1 VKRTLTQAARD
12 VLSYRFLITIA
23 IYTAIVV
30 ACYFVAYEVRFD
42 FTLPQQHQEE
52 RLRVLGLILGLKL
65 AALIAFGQT
74 GTMLTYFSIPDFF
87 RLSFA
92 LLAASALMIVP
103 RMVGYP
109 LYTPPRGVLLVDLLL
124 SITAFCAFRMS
135 LRLYRERIMV
145 GKRLGDRRTERIA
158 IIGAGDAGAS
168 LATDLLSMPGRGFK
182 PVAFLDDDRSKHGKF
197 IHGVMVD
204 GAPEDFFELKSLTG
218 VRRAIIAMP
227 SASAKRIGEVA
238 LFLGK
243 AGVQVETLPAVE
255 DMASGKARVSKIRP
269 VEIQDLL
276 GRETVEL
283 DSKSIRHFVENKVV
297 MITGAGGS
305 IGAELCRQISH
316 LNPRRVLMVEQSEPS
331 LFMIEQEL
339 NGLGVGGVI
348 LPLVADI
355 LDGARMKSIFEV
367 HSPQVVFH
375 AAAHKHVYL
384 MERQPSE
391 AIKNN
396 AVGTRKLAQLA
407 VDFGAEAFVMISTDK
422 AINPTSVMGA
432 SKRLAELH
440 LQALSNELNAEARRE
455 EVAVEAMRSSGTA
468 SGLKSGT
475 TTVGEALPEDRSLT
489 RGSSRPPQMA
499 MNGMPSVHEIDVGAA
514 KTKLMAVRFG
524 NVLGSSGSV
533 VPIFKKQIE
542 AGGPVTVTHPDV
554 IRYFMTIPE
563 AVGLVMQASALGKG
577 GEIFVLDM
585 GKPVKIV
592 DLARQMIE
600 LSGYKVGEDIDI
612 KFTGLKPGEK
622 LYEELQHCDEQHM
635 PTKHPRI
642 MRFVTNSDAAK
653 ASQQA
658 MAELEPFADELSAN
672 DLKRNLKVLI
682 PEYQP
687 SLD

>member
-1 VKRTLTQAARD
+1 MKRTLTQAARSL
-12 VLSYRFLITIA
+12 LSYRFFITIA
-23 IYTAIVV
+23 LYSAIII
-30 ACYFVAYEVRFD
+30 ACFFVAYEVRFD
-42 FTLPQQHQEE
+42 FTLAPEYQAD
-52 RLRVLGLILGLKL
+52 RLRMLGLLLGIKL
-65 AALIAFGQT
+65 AALIVFGQT
-74 GTMLTYFSIPDFF
+74 GTMLTFFSIPDFI

-92 LLAASALMIVP
+92 LLVSSALMIVP
-103 RMVGYP
+103 RMVGFP

-124 SITAFCAFRMS
+124 SITVFCAFRMS
-135 LRLYRERIMV
+135 LRLYRERIMI
-145 GKRLGDRRTERIA
+145 GKRFGDRRAERIA

-168 LATDLLSMPGRGFK
+168 LATDLLNMPGRGFK
-182 PVAFLDDDRSKHGKF
+182 PVAFLDDDQKKHGKF

-204 GAPEDFFELKSLTG
+204 GAPEDFFELKSLVG

-227 SASAKRIGEVA
+227 SASAKRIGEIA

-243 AGVQVETLPAVE
+243 AGVQVETLPSLE

-269 VEIQDLL
+269 IEIQDLL
-276 GRETVEL
+276 GREPVAL
-283 DSKSIRHFVENKVV
+283 DAQSIRQFVENKVV
-297 MITGAGGS
+297 MVTGAGGS
-305 IGAELCRQISH
+305 IGAELCRQIAH
-316 LNPRRVLMVEQSEPS
+316 LNPRRVLMIEQSEPS
-331 LFMIEQEL
+331 LFVIEQEL
-339 NGLGVGGVI
+339 NGLGVGGLI

-355 LDGARMKSIFEV
+355 LDRARMKSIFEL
-367 HSPQVVFH
+367 HNPQVVFH

-396 AVGTRKLAQLA
+396 SVGTRKLAQLA

-422 AINPTSVMGA
+422 AINPTNVMGA

-440 LQALSNELNAEARRE
+440 LQALSNGFTAETRLQ
-455 EVAVEAMRSSGTA
+455 EVANEAAKMPTLSSR
-468 SGLKSGT
+468 LKVGT
-475 TTVGEALPEDRSLT
+475 TTVGETERSEYSMAHGSARLT
-489 RGSSRPPQMA
+489 QQAAKATSSGLEAVAGSS
-499 MNGMPSVHEIDVGAA
+499 

-600 LSGYKVGEDIDI
+600 LSGYVVGEDIEI

-622 LYEELQHCDEQHM
+622 LYEELQHCDERHT
-635 PTKHPRI
+635 PTTHPRI
-642 MRFVTNSDAAK
+642 MRFVTNNDAEK
-653 ASQQA
+653 ASRQA
-658 MAELEPFADELSAN
+658 MAELEPFVDELSAN

>member
-1 VKRTLTQAARD
+1 MKRTLTQAARD
-12 VLSYRFLITIA
+12 VLSYRFLITVA
-23 IYTAIVV
+23 IYSAIIL
-30 ACYFVAYEVRFD
+30 ACFFVAYEVRFD
-42 FTLPQQHQEE
+42 FTLAPEYQAD
-52 RLRVLGLILGLKL
+52 RLRILGLILGLKL
-65 AALIAFGQT
+65 ATLIAFGQT
-74 GTMLTYFSIPDFF
+74 GTMLTYFSIPDFV

-92 LLAASALMIVP
+92 LLASSLLMIVP
-103 RMVGYP
+103 RIVGFP
-109 LYTPPRGVLLVDLLL
+109 QYTPPRGVLLVDLLL
-124 SITAFCAFRMS
+124 TITSFCAFRMA

-182 PVAFLDDDRSKHGKF
+182 PVAFLDDDRKKHGKF

-276 GRETVEL
+276 GREPVEL
-283 DSKSIRHFVENKVV
+283 DVKSIRHFVENKVV
-297 MITGAGGS
+297 MVTGAGGS

-316 LNPRRVLMVEQSEPS
+316 LNPRRMLMVEQSEPS
-331 LFMIEQEL
+331 LFVIEQEL
-339 NGLGVGGVI
+339 NGLGVGGVV

-355 LDGARMKSIFEV
+355 LDEARMKSIFEL
-367 HSPQVVFH
+367 HNPQVIFH

-396 AVGTRKLAQLA
+396 AVGTRKLAQMA
-407 VDFGAEAFVMISTDK
+407 VSFGAEAFIMISTDK

-440 LQALSNELNAEARRE
+440 LQALSSGIVAEAQTGAQAN
-455 EVAVEAMRSSGTA
+455 AVMRSKMATVAARGVS
-468 SGLKSGT
+468 S
-475 TTVGEALPEDRSLT
+475 TVGEALSDAVSLT
-489 RGSSRPPQMA
+489 RGSTRPPQVA
-499 MNGMPSVHEIDVGAA
+499 SNAQAPVEAGSS

-542 AGGPVTVTHPDV
+542 AGGPVTVTHPEV

-563 AVGLVMQASALGKG
+563 AVGLVMQASALGNG

-600 LSGYKVGEDIDI
+600 LSGYTVGVDIDI

-635 PTKHPRI
+635 PTTHPRI
-642 MRFVTNSDAAK
+642 MRFVTTSDAVK

-658 MAELEPFADELSAN
+658 MAELEPFADELTPN